1 MGTEDVITIVSMEFE
16 HLPDI
21 QIIEQRSFAS
31 PWSYSAFLSEL
42 FENDNA
48 FYLVAQSRDTVVGY
62 VGVWIIL
69 DEGHITNIAV
79 DPRYRGR
86 GIGSRLLQAVTAVAQ
101 TQGVT
106 RMTLEVR
113 VSNIEAQRLYRRLG
127 YEVSGVRKQYY
138 RDNNE
143 DALIMWRDLTKDA
156 GGETD
161 SRNRNKL
168 R

>member
-1 MGTEDVITIVSMEFE
+1 MGAEDVITIVPMEFE

-21 QIIEQRSFAS
+21 QAIEQRSFCA

-42 FENDNA
+42 MDNDNA
-48 FYLVAQSRDTVVGY
+48 FYLVAQHREAAVGY

-69 DEGHITNIAV
+69 DEGHITNVAV

-86 GIGSRLLQAVTAVAQ
+86 GIGSRLLDAVTEVARQ
-101 TQGVT
+101 QGVT

-113 VSNIEAQRLYRRLG
+113 VSNTPAQQLYKRLG
-127 YEVSGVRKQYY
+127 YRVSGMRKRYY

-143 DALIMWRDLTKDA
+143 DALIMWRDLTEDA

-161 SRNRNKL
+161 SRD
-168 R
+168 